1 MKKENSTLSSF
12 NIKRKEKEINNK
24 KLNTKNSVKN
34 NKMNYKTNENKNKIK
49 NNKRPLSHSN
59 STQEIISN
67 KNIINMRKYPKGKIS
82 KINSNMLSQ
91 VKQQPKVQ
99 KINKN
104 SSYLTSNSGIIH
116 KGTGTSININNYY
129 TNDIFNAIYN
139 NFIPHQL
146 YSKFN
151 NKKKTPHQRA
161 LSVITNKN
169 KNGKNYL
176 NKNRKNNQSK
186 INNNN
191 INKTVNNKLKKYR
204 TNSTNPLNFK
214 SSDYEYITKIQK
226 WK

>member
-1 MKKENSTLSSF
+1 
-12 NIKRKEKEINNK
+12 
-24 KLNTKNSVKN
+24 
-34 NKMNYKTNENKNKIK
+34 
-49 NNKRPLSHSN
+49 
-59 STQEIISN
+59 
-67 KNIINMRKYPKGKIS
+67 MRKYPKGKIS

-161 LSVITNKN
+161 SSVITNKN

-176 NKNRKNNQSK
+176 NKNRKNNNQSK
-186 INNNN
+186 NNNNNNNN